1 MYGVNTEPVNRLPKT
16 TTTPQSS
23 ISKQVGN
30 TVVQAVVLVAVIKL
44 VDVLVEIA
52 MSRFRKPK
60 QNPST

>member
-16 TTTPQSS
+16 TTPPQSS